1 MSWNETLYRLHEA
14 VGGEFFGSA
23 RPEEDTERPAPDAVL
38 VLPWRSTRLVVCSGK
53 EPVYRGVV
61 TWTRV
66 IFQAELSQA
75 AALTLRPQGVLDKG
89 LGLLEQIGKDREERT
104 ADSWEPEGYE
114 LETTNRSFARRMLR
128 SPVLRQQLQRAR
140 EKAPARLPLHILIQ
154 PVRHVEQADTLRP
167 TLHTVE
173 TRTDLFPRFSDV
185 LRPRPED
192 DLLLLERLVEAGK
205 AACDAAADVRL

>member
-1 MSWNETLYRLHEA
+1 MSWNETLYRLHET

-38 VLPWRSTRLVVCSGK
+38 VLPWRSTRL
-53 EPVYRGVV
+53 
-61 TWTRV
+61 
-66 IFQAELSQA
+66 
-75 AALTLRPQGVLDKG
+75 
-89 LGLLEQIGKDREERT
+89 
-104 ADSWEPEGYE
+104 
-114 LETTNRSFARRMLR
+114 
-128 SPVLRQQLQRAR
+128 
-140 EKAPARLPLHILIQ
+140 PLHILVQ

-205 AACDAAADVRL
+205 AAYDAAADVRL